1 MKKILIIIAVVFAV
15 QTTQAQIKF
24 GVRGGMNFSSL
35 PEKTFTI
42 DDPQFGNSEIR
53 TLSDNYTGFHIG
65 VMSQINLLA
74 VFVQPELL
82 FVFTGSELQVVDTE
96 NGTNGDGY
104 FTQQFSKIDVPVLV
118 GGKLGPV
125 RLGVG
130 PVASI
135 VLNSNSGLEDKE
147 FYETENLNEQIN
159 SATFGFQ
166 VGAGV
171 NLGNIAIDLK
181 YEGSL
186 SNLSDGLT
194 LGDTTYPFDTRP
206 RQFIVSIGLLF

>member
-1 MKKILIIIAVVFAV
+1 MKKLMIIFALLFAF

-24 GVRGGMNFSSL
+24 GLRGGMNFSSL
-35 PEKTFTI
+35 PEKTYDI
-42 DDPQFGNSEIR
+42 ESPQFGSAEIK

-74 VFVQPELL
+74 IFIQPELL
-82 FVFTGSELQVVDTE
+82 FVSTGNEMQVVDTDSE
-96 NGTNGDGY
+96 DEGF
-104 FTQQFSKIDVPVLV
+104 FTQRFSKIDVPVLV
-118 GGKLGPV
+118 GTKLGPV

-130 PVASI
+130 PVAS
-135 VLNSNSGLEDKE
+135 VLLNSESDIEDRS
-147 FYETENLNEQIN
+147 FFTGENLNEKYN

-171 NLGNIAIDLK
+171 NIGSIALDLK

-186 SNLSDGLT
+186 SKLSDGLT
-194 LGDTTYPFDTRP
+194 VGDNTYNFDTRP
-206 RQFIVSIGLLF
+206 RQFILSIGLLF

>member
-1 MKKILIIIAVVFAV
+1 MKKLMIIFALLFAF

-24 GVRGGMNFSSL
+24 GLRGGMNFSSL
-35 PEKTFTI
+35 PEQTYDI
-42 DDPQFGNSEIR
+42 ESPQFGNAEIK

-74 VFVQPELL
+74 VFIQPELL
-82 FVFTGSELQVVDTE
+82 FVSTGNEMQLVDPDTE
-96 NGTNGDGY
+96 EEGF
-104 FTQQFSKIDVPVLV
+104 FTQRFSKIDIPVLV
-118 GGKLGPV
+118 GTKLGPV

-135 VLNSNSGLEDKE
+135 VLSSDSDLADRSTYSGES
-147 FYETENLNEQIN
+147 LNEKFN
-159 SATFGFQ
+159 SATYGFQ
-166 VGAGV
+166 VGAGI
-171 NLGNIAIDLK
+171 NLGNIALDLK

-194 LGDTTYPFDTRP
+194 LGDNTFNFDTRP
-206 RQFIVSIGLLF
+206 RQFILSIGLLF